1 MTIELGLARGIDAQT
16 FGEPG
21 QRTFRLRIL
30 GSDSQAAS
38 LWMEKEQLQA
48 LSLALAQMLWQLRY
62 QQATA
67 LSRIDEFPAD
77 AEYDLRV
84 GRMAMG
90 LDLSDRTIVLHAFD
104 AGAGDEDE
112 PTLSVRLTEDH
123 CASLRQQLDEIIVG
137 GRPLC
142 ALCHLPID
150 ASGHACIRSNGHSSQ
165 PIPKE
170 DAGDET

>member
-1 MTIELGLARGIDAQT
+1 
-16 FGEPG
+16 
-21 QRTFRLRIL
+21 
-30 GSDSQAAS
+30 
-38 LWMEKEQLQA
+38 MEKEQLQA

-62 QQATA
+62 QQAGS
-67 LSRIDEFPAD
+67 LSKIDEFPAD

-90 LDLSDRTIVLHAFD
+90 LDLSDRAIVLHAFD
-104 AGAGDEDE
+104 AGAGDDDE

-123 CASLRQQLDEIIVG
+123 CASLRQQLDEIIAG
-137 GRPLC
+137 GRPPC